1 MCLFPVCGKG
11 FEGLLYNNMSSFFF
25 FSENDLIL
33 RRKSGFRPDDSFV
46 NQLVSI
52 AHEIIS
58 AFDDGQGVSFSI
70 YLKRLIEFGMKA
82 CFSSYKKTGYWES

>member
-1 MCLFPVCGKG
+1 MF
-11 FEGLLYNNMSSFFF
+11 SF

-33 RRKSGFRPDDSFV
+33 PKQSGFRPDHSFV
-46 NQLVSI
+46 NQLLSI

-82 CFSSYKKTGYWES
+82 SFSSYKKTGYQES